1 MLRKNHKADIQ
12 WSPAITDPR
21 VEAKLSIS
29 HFALVHQIRTV
40 IYSCSSIF
48 EGSRLAHTFSP
59 PRDCRCHVLTLI
71 ISPDDKEA
79 REDWGNT
86 QNSQS
91 LTFWYL
97 RGSGWKSWQISSS
110 LANVSLKLHNYT
122 QFSVYIHETH
132 FALELDNFILTRAN
146 IWHECRVNWLKI
158 MLERQDFYL
167 SFNIA
172 IERWAKQNAATLW
185 LWVSKTEMR

>member
-48 EGSRLAHTFSP
+48 EGSRLAQMFSP
-59 PRDCRCHVLTLI
+59 PCDRRCHVPTLS

-86 QNSQS
+86 QNSES

-110 LANVSLKLHNYT
+110 LANVCLDLHNYT
-122 QFSVYIHETH
+122 PIFCFYLWNAFCNCIGQFYLNKSQYLTWVQGKLVKNHAEKTR
-132 FALELDNFILTRAN
+132 FLFIL
-146 IWHECRVNWLKI
+146 
-158 MLERQDFYL
+158 
-167 SFNIA
+167 
-172 IERWAKQNAATLW
+172 
-185 LWVSKTEMR
+185 

>member
-1 MLRKNHKADIQ
+1 MLRKNHKIDIQ

-21 VEAKLSIS
+21 VEAKLTIS

-79 REDWGNT
+79 RED
-86 QNSQS
+86 
-91 LTFWYL
+91 
-97 RGSGWKSWQISSS
+97 
-110 LANVSLKLHNYT
+110 
-122 QFSVYIHETH
+122 
-132 FALELDNFILTRAN
+132 
-146 IWHECRVNWLKI
+146 
-158 MLERQDFYL
+158 
-167 SFNIA
+167 
-172 IERWAKQNAATLW
+172 
-185 LWVSKTEMR
+185 